1 MIGLRKNQKTGGERF
16 VSASPWILAIACLL
30 LVILLIFFGVNN
42 FKREQALFRNALLQR
57 TLTLTRFISSSA
69 RESIRGY
76 IRYSGEIGRWED
88 FMQAAIS
95 QAVEQPG
102 VDSVML
108 VDRKGEIIARA
119 GDGGV
124 NVLKKTGFEEVLR
137 AVHEKRNLARNGFDG
152 LRIVSNRNGKVV
164 IAAPYLPPRLG
175 WMGENSTGRTM
186 MGRMHQGGKTM
197 WGMRFGAELKR
208 ITGLEPVYI
217 VQLDSSNLSSPLKSQ
232 LMQIVILMAT
242 TVLVGMGGALSLHT
256 LRALRGSE
264 MQLGSM
270 QAFTDSVVS
279 ALPVGV
285 VATDSDGK
293 IKVCNAAAGAILDL
307 KPEKAIRQPVGQ
319 ILPAQLS
326 SFWDRS
332 CEKHTPDL
340 EISVILPGRK
350 EPKILQISQLWIV
363 GGNDENGDG
372 GGVLLIRD
380 MTGVRKL
387 EKDLQRSEKL
397 AALGKVAAGVAHELR
412 NPLSS
417 IKGLATIL
425 RPAFEAESRE
435 GETVAMLIGEVERLN
450 RAIGEL
456 LDYAR
461 PAALQLQGGR
471 LTPLLEKTI
480 SLLEMDAASNKVEI
494 VFSCDEEASE
504 IDIDTDKLSQVFLN
518 LLLNGIQ
525 AMEQGGR
532 ITVRLEDRAEE
543 RVVLFRDSGC
553 GISEENLLKIFDP
566 YFTTKNDGTGLGLAM
581 SAKIVEEHGG
591 SIQVSSVLG
600 KGTDVWVTFKKNRE
614 SAS

>member
-1 MIGLRKNQKTGGERF
+1 MITLRNVKQPGSERLI
-16 VSASPWILAIACLL
+16 SASPWILATACLL

-42 FKREQALFRNALLQR
+42 FRREQALFQNALMQR
-57 TLTLTRFISSSA
+57 SLTLTRFISSAA

-76 IRYSGEIGRWED
+76 MRYSGEVGRWED

-95 QAVEQPG
+95 QAAEQPG
-102 VDSVML
+102 VDAVTL
-108 VDRKGEIIARA
+108 VDGKGKIIARA
-119 GDGGV
+119 GDERIDS
-124 NVLKKTGFEEVLR
+124 LKNPAYKEILR
-137 AVHEKRNLARNGFDG
+137 DVHEQRSRVRNGFDG
-152 LRIVSNRNGKVV
+152 LRIISNRDGKVV
-164 IAAPYLPPRLG
+164 IATPYLPSRLG
-175 WMGENSTGRTM
+175 WMGGNSNGRSM
-186 MGRMHQGGKTM
+186 MSRMHQRGDTM
-197 WGMRFGAELKR
+197 WGKGFGSELKR
-208 ITGLEPVYI
+208 VIGLEPVYI
-217 VQLDSSNLSSPLKSQ
+217 VQLDSSRLSSPLKSQ
-232 LMQIVILMAT
+232 LLQIVILLAT
-242 TVLVGMGGALSLHT
+242 TVLVGLGGALSLNT

-279 ALPVGV
+279 ALPVGL
-285 VATDSDGK
+285 VATDSSGK
-293 IKVCNAAAGAILDL
+293 VKVCNAAAGAILDL
-307 KPEKAIRQPVGQ
+307 KPENTIQQPVEQ
-319 ILPAQLS
+319 ILPKQLS
-326 SFWDRS
+326 SFLDS
-332 CEKHTPDL
+332 SYEEHTPDI
-340 EISVILPGRK
+340 EISVILPDRK
-350 EPKILQISQLWIV
+350 DPKILQISQLRIV
-363 GGNDENGDG
+363 ENNDENGNG

-425 RPAFEAESRE
+425 RPAFEGESRE

-461 PAALQLQGGR
+461 PAALHLQGGR
-471 LTPLLEKTI
+471 LTPLLDKTI
-480 SLLEMDAASNKVEI
+480 SLLEIDATSNNVEI
-494 VFSCDEEASE
+494 LFRCDEEASD

-525 AMEQGGR
+525 AMEQGGQ
-532 ITVRLEDRAEE
+532 ITVRLEDRGGD
-543 RVVLFRDSGC
+543 RVVLFRDNGC

-581 SAKIVEEHGG
+581 SAKIIEEHGG
-591 SIQVSSVLG
+591 SIRVSSVVG
-600 KGTDVWVTFKKNRE
+600 KGTDVWVTFEKNRT